1 MNHAITDGAM
11 IAIINAHGAELASLR
26 DPQGTEYIWQA
37 GPAWPRHAPVL
48 FPIVGRL
55 AGDQLRYGGKAYRL
69 TQHGFARDRVFAW
82 LERGPDSCRLA
93 LVDDDETRA
102 LYPFAFRFEL
112 AYALTRGELAM
123 TFTVV
128 NTGAETLTVS
138 LGAHPAFNWPLHPET
153 PREAYALTF
162 AAEEPAPIRRLSA
175 GLMQREPL
183 PSPIEGRILK
193 LREDLFDAD
202 AIIMD
207 RVESGSVRF
216 AAPEGP
222 GLDMAWEGFRELGL
236 WTKPGAGFLCIE
248 PWLGAASPVD
258 FDGPF
263 VEKPGIILLAPGE
276 SRSAALRIAAFSS
289 SSAVSRPSL

>member
-1 MNHAITDGAM
+1 MDHAITDGAM
-11 IAIINAHGAELASLR
+11 TAVINAHGAELTSLR
-26 DPQGTEYIWQA
+26 DAQGTEYIWQA

-55 AGDQLRYGGKAYRL
+55 AGDQLRHGGRAHRL

-82 LERGPDSCRLA
+82 LDRAVDSCRLA
-93 LVDDDETRA
+93 LVDDPETRGM
-102 LYPFAFRFEL
+102 YPFAFRFEL
-112 AYALTRGELAM
+112 AYALAGGELTM

-128 NTGAETLTVS
+128 NTGAEPLPVS
-138 LGAHPAFNWPLHPET
+138 FGAHPAFNWPLHPGT
-153 PREAYALTF
+153 PRDAYTLTF
-162 AAEEPAPIRRLSA
+162 AEDEPAPIRRLTG
-175 GLMQREPL
+175 GLIQREPVL
-183 PSPIEGRILK
+183 SPIDGRVLR
-193 LREDLFDAD
+193 LREDLFAAD

-216 AAPEGP
+216 AAPAGP

-248 PWLGAASPVD
+248 PWLGAASPID

-263 VEKPGIILLAPGE
+263 VEKPGVILLRPGE
-276 SRSAALRIAAFSS
+276 TRSAALRIAAFSS
-289 SSAVSRPSL
+289 GARSSI